1 MPVEGTIIDVIEE
14 PVPAWLSL
22 LSTKQ
27 FGQRLPFRLT
37 ASLSLAP
44 VWKTKSANSRVL
56 GDAGRRW
63 LGLVAAEQ
71 SRDQTAKIVY
81 VGPA

>member
-1 MPVEGTIIDVIEE
+1 MLV
-14 PVPAWLSL
+14 
-22 LSTKQ
+22 
-27 FGQRLPFRLT
+27 
-37 ASLSLAP
+37 
-44 VWKTKSANSRVL
+44 
-56 GDAGRRW
+56 GDA